1 MRWLVLMAAV
11 CGCGGCGS
19 SLQYQGWSPSFRW
32 TRDDPGLRDV
42 YYGADLNFAVAEP
55 APYHS
60 GTFSQAQAPDA
71 WNTPVAFQ
79 PLTAPPDVRPV
90 EEATVSPEPVIVG
103 DDDNK

>member
-19 SLQYQGWSPSFRW
+19 LEYQGWSPSFRW
-32 TRDDPGLRDV
+32 TRDDPELRDV

-55 APYHS
+55 SPYHS
-60 GTFSQAQAPDA
+60 GTFAHAEAADA

-79 PLTAPPDVRPV
+79 PLTVPAVRPI
-90 EEATVSPEPVIVG
+90 EEATVSPEPVIDG
-103 DDDNK
+103 EDNK